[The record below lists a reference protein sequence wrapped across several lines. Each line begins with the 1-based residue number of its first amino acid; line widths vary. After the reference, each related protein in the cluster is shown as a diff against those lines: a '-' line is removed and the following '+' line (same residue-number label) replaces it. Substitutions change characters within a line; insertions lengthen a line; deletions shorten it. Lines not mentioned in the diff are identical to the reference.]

1 MRSLRSLT
9 SFFIV
14 LSLLGLLSV
23 SFWVTAAQPL
33 PVFRIGVLADRNS
46 PLGHGAAL
54 AAERF
59 NQAGGV
65 RGADGTF
72 FRLELVFQPL
82 DKLNP
87 GASIAN
93 LGQASVIA
101 VIGPESSAE
110 ALPNLAALQALGVPV
125 LTTATDDTLLA
136 RDNTDLILRVR
147 AQEAL
152 QGRALAN
159 YIVSDVSASSIVTV
173 QLDLEST
180 ASVVGFST
188 AMTALGR
195 PVQQT
200 LLFDAMNPIPRIAD
214 QIIRTN
220 PQVVAVYGPPAL
232 AGELY
237 LLLREADWGGTFAFN
252 RASEAAFRN
261 AVPTPLLRSILTTS
275 TWSYALNNPI
285 SQEFVTLYLRA
296 FAEVPNEIA
305 AAAYDA
311 MTLLAQAIGKPGD
324 LLTNLYSLVNVA
336 GVQGFLNPATLTRGE
351 ASNNVVVMELGVFG
365 APFPVALFAGNQ
377 RQPVDDGDFALATST
392 PAPTPTPDG
401 AFITITRNVQNVRSG
416 PGTNFDVIGQLQRG
430 ETVPIIGANV
440 DFSWVVINFRGVNGW
455 LSTDILTLTGDR
467 RQIPIIQSPPTP
479 TPLPPTAT
487 PTPPPLADIVIVG
500 ATPNRLTLGAPFNV
514 TVAVLNQGSIAAGP
528 FAVASSLNPGGVFS
542 AVNLPGLA
550 AGQQVNV
557 VLSGTLGTG
566 STGPQSVIIVAD
578 LNNEVNEGPAGEAN
592 NNIFAYNYIADAPLF
607 AGNPMGQVTIGN
619 LATFTFDVGTQ
630 DVQYGGGGLAP
641 LGATQLALLSGFA
654 NLDSVHFDAA
664 NAAPFAPAPILLAPG
679 QIIAVKTDGGN
690 KIAVLRVDAVTPG
703 VSLTFSYRVYN

>member
-1 MRSLRSLT
+1 MRFSRSLT
-9 SFFIV
+9 SYFMLI
-14 LSLLGLLSV
+14 SLLVLMLLS
-23 SFWVTAAQPL
+23 FWTSTAQSTPI
-33 PVFRIGVLADRNS
+33 FRIGVLADRSS
-46 PLGHGAAL
+46 PLAHGAAL
-54 AAERF
+54 AAERL

-65 RGADGTF
+65 RGADGTI
-72 FRLELVFQPL
+72 FRLELVYQPISEI
-82 DKLNP
+82 NP
-87 GASIAN
+87 AASIAN
-93 LGQASVIA
+93 LAQASVIA
-101 VIGPESSAE
+101 VIGPETSAE
-110 ALPNLAALQALGVPV
+110 ALPNLAALQALGVPI

-147 AQEAL
+147 AQEVL

-159 YIVSDVSASSIVTV
+159 YIVTDISASSVVTV

-200 LLFDAMNPIPRIAD
+200 LLFDQMNPIPRIAD

-220 PQVVAVYGPPAL
+220 PQVVAVYGPPSL
-232 AGELY
+232 AAELY
-237 LLLREADWGGTFAFN
+237 VLLREADWGGTFAYN

-261 AVPTPLLRSILTTS
+261 AVPTPLLRSILTTG
-275 TWSYALNNPI
+275 TWSYALNSPI
-285 SQEFVTLYLRA
+285 SQEFVMLYLRA
-296 FAEVPNEIA
+296 FAEVPTEIA
-305 AAAYDA
+305 AAGYDA
-311 MTLLAQAIGKPGD
+311 VTLLAQAIGRPGD

-351 ASNNVVVMELGVFG
+351 TSNNVVVMELGLFG
-365 APFPVALFAGNQ
+365 APFPVALFTGSQ
-377 RQPVDDGDFALATST
+377 RLPVDDGDFALATST
-392 PAPTPTPDG
+392 PAPTATPDG
-401 AFITITRNVQNVRSG
+401 AFVTITRNVQNVRSG

-430 ETVPIIGANV
+430 ETVQVIGANV
-440 DFSWVVINFRGVNGW
+440 DFSWVVISFRGVNGW

-487 PTPPPLADIVIVG
+487 PTPPPVADIVIV
-500 ATPNRLTLGAPFNV
+500 AASPNRLTLGAPFNV
-514 TVAVLNQGSIAAGP
+514 TVGVLNQGSLAAGP

-550 AGQQVNV
+550 AGQQANV

-619 LATFTFDVGTQ
+619 LATYTFDAGTQ
-630 DVQYGGGGLAP
+630 DIQYGGGGLAP

-664 NAAPFAPAPILLAPG
+664 NAAPFAASPILLAPG

-690 KIAVLRVDAVTPG
+690 KIAVLQVNAVTPG
-703 VSLTFSYRVYN
+703 VSLTFTYRVYN

>member
-1 MRSLRSLT
+1 MRFSRSLT
-9 SFFIV
+9 SYFMLI
-14 LSLLGLLSV
+14 SLLVLMLLS
-23 SFWVTAAQPL
+23 FWTSTAQSTPI
-33 PVFRIGVLADRNS
+33 FRIGVLADRSS
-46 PLGHGAAL
+46 PLAHGAAL
-54 AAERF
+54 AAERL

-65 RGADGTF
+65 RGADGTI
-72 FRLELVFQPL
+72 FRLELVYQPISEI
-82 DKLNP
+82 NP
-87 GASIAN
+87 AASIAN
-93 LGQASVIA
+93 LAQASVIA
-101 VIGPESSAE
+101 VIGPETSAE
-110 ALPNLAALQALGVPV
+110 ALPNLAALQALGVPI

-147 AQEAL
+147 AQEVL

-159 YIVSDVSASSIVTV
+159 YIVTDISASSVVTV

-200 LLFDAMNPIPRIAD
+200 LLFDQMNPIPRIAD

-220 PQVVAVYGPPAL
+220 PQVVAVYGPPSL
-232 AGELY
+232 AAELY
-237 LLLREADWGGTFAFN
+237 VLLREADWGGTFAYN

-261 AVPTPLLRSILTTS
+261 AVPTPLLRSILTTG
-275 TWSYALNNPI
+275 TWSYALNSPI
-285 SQEFVTLYLRA
+285 SQEFVMLYLRA
-296 FAEVPNEIA
+296 FAEVPTEIA
-305 AAAYDA
+305 AAGYDA
-311 MTLLAQAIGKPGD
+311 VTLLAQAIGRPGD

-351 ASNNVVVMELGVFG
+351 TSNNVVVMELGLFG
-365 APFPVALFAGNQ
+365 APFPVALFTGSQ
-377 RQPVDDGDFALATST
+377 RLPVDDGDFALATST
-392 PAPTPTPDG
+392 PAPTATPDG
-401 AFITITRNVQNVRSG
+401 AFVTITRNVQNVRSG

-430 ETVPIIGANV
+430 ETVQVIGANV
-440 DFSWVVINFRGVNGW
+440 DFSWVVISFRGVNGW

-487 PTPPPLADIVIVG
+487 PTPPPVADIVIV
-500 ATPNRLTLGAPFNV
+500 AASPNRLTLGAPFNV
-514 TVAVLNQGSIAAGP
+514 TVGVLNQGSLAAGP

-550 AGQQVNV
+550 AGQQANV

-619 LATFTFDVGTQ
+619 LATYTFDAGTQ
-630 DVQYGGGGLAP
+630 DIQYGGGGLAP

-664 NAAPFAPAPILLAPG
+664 NAAPFAASPILLAPG

-690 KIAVLRVDAVTPG
+690 KIAVLQVNAVTSG
-703 VSLTFSYRVYN
+703 VSLTFTYRVYN